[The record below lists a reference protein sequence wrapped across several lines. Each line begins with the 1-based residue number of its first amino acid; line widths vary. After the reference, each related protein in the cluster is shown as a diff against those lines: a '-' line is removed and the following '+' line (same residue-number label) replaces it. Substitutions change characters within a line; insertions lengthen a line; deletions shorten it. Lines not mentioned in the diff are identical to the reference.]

1 MNRYTHLNC
10 AHKTMLRASLSSPHQ
25 CTLSPTEWTLA
36 STEVLKSLFLVIN
49 WTSVWYIHKQSIYW
63 YLVDGFM
70 WKLQSLQYCV
80 CPLDG
85 ACGKVIIFNV
95 FNYIHTLVRKQTS
108 CFALICIKIASQQR
122 VSWFTAFSSEVL
134 MYCLLWLCVSA

>member
-1 MNRYTHLNC
+1 
-10 AHKTMLRASLSSPHQ
+10 
-25 CTLSPTEWTLA
+25 
-36 STEVLKSLFLVIN
+36 
-49 WTSVWYIHKQSIYW
+49 
-63 YLVDGFM
+63 M
-70 WKLQSLQYCV
+70 WKLQSLQYIV

-108 CFALICIKIASQQR
+108 CFALICIMIALQQH
-122 VSWFTAFSSEVL
+122 VSWFTAFPSEVL